1 MSRTKTQADPAKRGR
16 PASSSA
22 IVTDP
27 PVAVALQADFAA
39 SDAEVSRLAQVDATY
54 GLGIEYDRNRVE
66 GELRALAHTTAQG
79 MLRMGQC
86 LLLLKE
92 HEVHGEFMGVIG
104 RLGMNYRTAAR
115 MMQASVKFAQPLL
128 ADKNQSNRLLMLPQ
142 TKLFELMVEDDAAL
156 TELAEGGTIAGLELD
171 DIEAM
176 SVRELRFALRDARAD
191 AVAQEDLL
199 ATKNKKIDSLTSEKK
214 KRRLTLADWQLE
226 LVKLTEESGSGSSN
240 VVEIMAAMGGLPA
253 RAEEEAFSADATQD
267 DHAVRFARAHLA
279 DVEQVALAA
288 AKLLAD
294 ARAWC
299 EPLINNAPAH
309 TLDA

>member
-1 MSRTKTQADPAKRGR
+1 VTKTTNTAGR
-16 PASSSA
+16 RNTATALDVPTQVGTAMR
-22 IVTDP
+22 TD
-27 PVAVALQADFAA
+27 LAA
-39 SDAEVSRLAQVDATY
+39 SDQLVARLAEVDATY
-54 GLGIEYDRNRVE
+54 ARAQPYDFDSTK
-66 GELRALAHTTAQG
+66 GELYALARYTAQG
-79 MLRMGQC
+79 MLRMGEC
-86 LLLLKE
+86 LVLIKE
-92 HEVHGEFMGVIG
+92 HEIHGKFMECIDQ
-104 RLGMNYRTAAR
+104 LGMNYRTAAR
-115 MMQASVKFAQPLL
+115 MMQAAVKFNAPLL
-128 ADKNQSNRLLMLPQ
+128 ANGKGKLVALPQ
-142 TKLFELMVEDDAAL
+142 CKLFELMVEDDSAL
-156 TELAEGGTIAGLELD
+156 AELAEGGTIAGLELD

-176 SVRELRFALRDARAD
+176 SVRELRAALRDARAD

-214 KRRLTLADWQLE
+214 KRRLSLADWQLE

-240 VVEIMAAMGGLPA
+240 VVEIMAAMGDLPA
-253 RAEEEAFSADATQD
+253 RAEEEVFSADATQD